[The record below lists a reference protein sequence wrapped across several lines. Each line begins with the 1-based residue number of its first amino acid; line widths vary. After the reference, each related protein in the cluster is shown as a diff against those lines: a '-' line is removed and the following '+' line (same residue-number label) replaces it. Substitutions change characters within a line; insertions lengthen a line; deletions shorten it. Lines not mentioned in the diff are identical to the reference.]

1 MERSAVSNASQRVDR
16 RLRGGFTLVE
26 TLVALA
32 VLGVLLAV
40 LLPAVQSA
48 REAARAT
55 QCRARMSQL
64 ALAATMYADVA
75 GEYPR
80 RSYATG
86 GSVDPW
92 DWRGHSVQ
100 AQLLP
105 YLEQRA
111 LFERLE
117 QERHA
122 HLDDT
127 NAWAAFERVPVFLC
141 PSDPPPTL
149 DPGVG
154 RYDPGSNLA
163 FSLGTNIGFENDGIR
178 LEPSEQNGAITNE
191 VSVHPERMPDG
202 ASNVLLLSEQIAA
215 AHVVGAADASAD
227 LAMYFYAPD
236 AYPSEMT
243 PAMPDPEAVEQW
255 ATYCA
260 YSIKKARH
268 VGRKWHRG
276 LPGQTLFNT
285 LLGPNSRHS
294 NCSAH
299 CSETCD
305 PDGPGLYAAR
315 SRHPGT
321 VHVGL
326 CDGSIRSVSEEID
339 LQTWHRWGSRNDG
352 QPIGAF

>member
-1 MERSAVSNASQRVDR
+1 MLRPPGGR
-16 RLRGGFTLVE
+16 RRGLTLAE
-26 TLVALA
+26 ILVVVAI
-32 VLGVLLAV
+32 LGVLSAV

-55 QCRARMSQL
+55 QCRSRIGQL
-64 ALAATMYADVA
+64 ALAATVYADTA

-86 GSVDPW
+86 EASDRW

-105 YLEQRA
+105 YLERRP
-111 LFERLE
+111 LFERLD
-117 QERHA
+117 QDRLA
-122 HLDDT
+122 HLDDA
-127 NAWAAFERVPVFLC
+127 NAWAAFERVPAFLC

-154 RYDPGSNLA
+154 RLDPGCNLA
-163 FSLGTNIGFENDGIR
+163 FCLGTNVGFENDGIR
-178 LEPSEQNGAITNE
+178 LEPSDQNGAITNE
-191 VSVHPERMPDG
+191 VSVHPERMLDG
-202 ASNVLLLSEQIAA
+202 SSNVLLLSEQIAA
-215 AHVVGAADASAD
+215 AHVVGAADDAAD
-227 LAMYFYAPD
+227 RAMYFYAPD
-236 AYPSEMT
+236 AYPSGR
-243 PAMPDPEAVEQW
+243 PAALPEPEAIERW
-255 ATYCA
+255 ATYCSF
-260 YSIKKARH
+260 SIEKARH

-294 NCSAH
+294 NCSVH
-299 CSETCD
+299 CADTCD

-315 SRHPGT
+315 SRHPGA

-326 CDGSIRSVSEEID
+326 CDGSVRGISDAID
-339 LQTWHRWGSRNDG
+339 LTTWHRLGARNDG
-352 QPIGAF
+352 QVVEAF